1 MNPEE
6 IEAGVKDVVS
16 KCLHVPA
23 EKLHAGTTWDDLK
36 ADSLSRIEVTL
47 ILEDTFKLIVP
58 DEEAAKFK
66 TLADVVA
73 FIHGRLTAKAPS
85 PAPAP

>member
-1 MNPEE
+1 MSPAE
-6 IEAGVKDVVS
+6 IETGVKDVVS
-16 KCLHVPA
+16 KCLHVPV
-23 EKLHAGTTWDDLK
+23 EQLHAGTTWADLK

-58 DEEAAKFK
+58 DEEAAKFQ

-73 FIHGRLTAKAPS
+73 FIHGHL
-85 PAPAP
+85 PAS